1 MKLSEKIASYKG
13 DRPFFTLEFFPPKTD
28 QGFENLVARI
38 GRLSSLH
45 PLAISITWGAGG
57 STSERSLDL
66 SGLVQEEYGIET
78 IMHLTCTNMEKGS
91 IDAALKSAKE
101 RGITNILALR
111 GDPPRGD
118 ESWIPTDVRFQHG
131 VDLVSYI
138 REQPEYADFTIG
150 VAAYPDGHTESDES
164 EEHQI
169 GHLKQKIDA
178 GADYIITQLF
188 YDVDGFLR
196 WEKKVRAKG
205 ITVPIIP
212 GIMPIQTYATFMRLT
227 KLCGTRVPG
236 NLMSDL
242 VEIRHDDQKVKDY
255 GVKLAIEM
263 IRRLTTEADIS
274 GVHFSTLNLEK
285 SVQRVIDG
293 LGWIERFPSVLK
305 PVNKLIAEVSGTSTP
320 GTPTAAQIGLVQ
332 RQSQFT
338 ISPHTAAGVAA
349 SQLTAIPPRETEP
362 GKGELNNAATW
373 DDFPN
378 GRFGDF
384 KSPAYGDP
392 NPWGASTISRNQALA
407 QWGNPRTEEDISR
420 LFIRYLHSKLA
431 TTPFSPVP
439 LSPES
444 LVIIRHLERLTER
457 GWWTVGSQP
466 AIDGADSSDEVVGWG
481 PKGGYVYQKSFVE
494 FFVEK
499 EDVDRI
505 EKRVQ
510 EQGQGWVN
518 YFAANLEGDLRTN
531 VTDDGRNAVT
541 WGVFPGQEV
550 AQSTI
555 IEKESFLAWKEEAF
569 GIWAEWASYYSP
581 DSDERKL
588 LDNIRQKRWLVSVIH
603 HDFKKPEALW
613 SFLYGIWGHTEH
625 RQ

>member
-1 MKLSEKIASYKG
+1 MKLSDKMKSYKG

-38 GRLSSLH
+38 GRLSGLN

-57 STSERSLDL
+57 STRERSLDL
-66 SGLVQEEYGIET
+66 AGLAQEEYGIDT

-118 ESWIPTDVRFQHG
+118 EAWIPTDPRFQHG

-138 REQPEYADFTIG
+138 REQPDFAGFSVG
-150 VAAYPDGHTESDES
+150 VAAYPDGHTESEGDEDQ
-164 EEHQI
+164 QI
-169 GHLKQKIDA
+169 DQLKRKIDA
-178 GADYIITQLF
+178 GADYIVTQLF

-196 WEKKVRAKG
+196 WEKKVREKG
-205 ITVPIIP
+205 IQVPIIP

-227 KLCGTRVPG
+227 KLCGTRVPVG
-236 NLMSDL
+236 LMADL

-255 GVKLAIEM
+255 GVKLAINM
-263 IRRLTTEADIS
+263 IRRLTTEAQIP

-285 SVQRVIDG
+285 SVQRVVEG
-293 LGWIERFPSVLK
+293 LGWINRFPNVLEPK
-305 PVNKLIAEVSGTSTP
+305 NRLISEVSGTSTP
-320 GTPTAAQIGLVQ
+320 TTPSASQLGFD
-332 RQSQFT
+332 RQSRFT
-338 ISPHTAAGVAA
+338 ISPHTATGVAT
-349 SQLTAIPPRETEP
+349 SQLATVPTRETEP
-362 GKGELNNAATW
+362 GKGELNHAATW

-392 NPWGASTISRNQALA
+392 NPWGTSTIAATLA
-407 QWGNPRTEEDISR
+407 QWGHPKTPRDISH
-420 LFIRYLHSKLA
+420 LFVQYLHSKLA
-431 TTPFSPVP
+431 TTPFSHVP

-444 LVIIRHLERLTER
+444 LVIIHHLERLTEK

-466 AIDGADSSDEVVGWG
+466 AINGADSTDEIVGWG

-494 FFVEK
+494 FFVEM
-499 EDVDRI
+499 EDVDSI
-505 EKRVQ
+505 EKSVKNKS
-510 EQGQGWVN
+510 QGWVS
-518 YFAANLEGDLRTN
+518 YFAANLQGDFRTN
-531 VTDDGRNAVT
+531 VSEGGRNAVT
-541 WGVFPGQEV
+541 WGVFPGQEI

-555 IEKESFLAWKEEAF
+555 IEKESFLTWKEEAF
-569 GIWAEWASYYSP
+569 GIWEEWASYYPPASE
-581 DSDERKL
+581 ERTL
-588 LDNIRQKRWLVSVIH
+588 LDSIRHKRWLVSVIH
-603 HDFKKPEALW
+603 HDYTNEDALW
-613 SFLYGIWGHTEH
+613 TFLAEIGGHAELTSS
-625 RQ
+625 